1 MKREIKIRFHSITVD
16 TLAKLKVEGLAK
28 EFDRSES
35 WITERAI
42 DKLSKED
49 CK

>member
-1 MKREIKIRFHSITVD
+1 MKKEFKIRFHSITVD
-16 TLAKLKVEGLAK
+16 TMAKLKVEGLAK

-42 DKLSKED
+42 DRLKKED
-49 CK
+49 CN